1 MLRLYEYQAKE
12 VFKKYGIPIPI
23 GSVVSSPTEARQ
35 VAEKIGK
42 PVVLKVQVLVG
53 GRGKAGG
60 IKFASNPQEA
70 EKIAKTLIGQTFKG
84 FKVSKLLVEE
94 KLQIKE
100 EYYLG
105 FTIDRS
111 ARKLVAIASSR
122 GGVDIEEIAI
132 SFPQYI
138 VKQHVDPLIGFYPF
152 MARQLIKKLGFEGK
166 ILNEMSSFLYKLYK
180 IMIDYDAELIEI
192 NPLVLTEDNKL
203 IAADARL
210 NIDSDALFRHSDIKQ
225 IEELSTFSPYELE
238 AKKAGLSYV
247 ELDGNIGIIGNGAGL
262 VMTTLDLVKMYGGNP
277 ANFLDV
283 GGGAASES
291 IATALRILLNHP
303 RVKVIL
309 INILGGI
316 TRCDE
321 VAKGIISAL
330 KTSNMGKPIVIR
342 LTGTNELEGRKILKN
357 EGLIALSSM
366 EEAAKKAVELVGGE

>member
-1 MLRLYEYQAKE
+1 MRLYEYQAKE

>member
-1 MLRLYEYQAKE
+1 LRLYEYQAKE